1 MDGENNESDANAKEE
16 AVGDEGA
23 FNVLDDTDC
32 RHANEANGFT
42 TEPVNAVY
50 FVVPSKSAEA
60 PPVGKNYPNTTGIS
74 TET

>member
-42 TEPVNAVY
+42 YLMSIRHDLLTS
-50 FVVPSKSAEA
+50 FTRRLLLTFCGDRTCQRSLFRR
-60 PPVGKNYPNTTGIS
+60 T
-74 TET
+74 